1 MDLPDPFRFIVAVWF
16 AIVGGAMGS
25 LLNVIVYRVPAGL
38 SIFWPGSHCPHCKH
52 GIRPYD
58 NVPVLAWLWL
68 RGRCRDCGQPISAR
82 YPLVE
87 ALTACLF
94 LLLLDVEVFHEG
106 TNLPL
111 RIPVAVVHQS
121 GYNEWQTF
129 AICLLHLALLYT
141 LLASA
146 LMTLD
151 GNRPPWQ
158 LFVPA
163 MVVGCVAPMFWP
175 WLHPQAS
182 GPDVADSRW
191 GGVIDSL
198 LGLAA
203 GYFLGRAARWLGPPL
218 FRRAAR
224 LSGLGRDH
232 ADWRRA
238 RLACRGCSAVK
249 RHDAGR
255 THAHRRASGT
265 CAAGRRRLAR
275 VTAAV
280 WLVPLAL
287 FWVLNWAAIAA
298 VMPDH

>member
-87 ALTACLF
+87 AVTACLF

-182 GPDVADSRW
+182 GRTLRTPVGEALSTACSD
-191 GGVIDSL
+191 L
-198 LGLAA
+198 
-203 GYFLGRAARWLGPPL
+203 PP
-218 FRRAAR
+218 AI
-224 LSGLGRDH
+224 S
-232 ADWRRA
+232 
-238 RLACRGCSAVK
+238 
-249 RHDAGR
+249 
-255 THAHRRASGT
+255 
-265 CAAGRRRLAR
+265 
-275 VTAAV
+275 
-280 WLVPLAL
+280 
-287 FWVLNWAAIAA
+287 WAAPRGGSGASFPPCGPAIRSGAR
-298 VMPDH
+298 PC